1 MTSNLTRP
9 DPAGPCAIL
18 PLDPTRRK
26 HVVAAL
32 QDALAAHHD
41 RPEAAEA
48 AANDLLRRM
57 GVTWEQ
63 LLSHPVNPADPLLVR
78 QADCMA
84 SLIFEFREH
93 AEPAWLAAAA
103 VWHRAAPT
111 DPEAHERLR
120 TMLCCVQGREEA
132 RLEALRVQIEEARR
146 HQMVD
151 TVQRVE
157 AIVGPTLLTS
167 VVTAGAS

>member
-1 MTSNLTRP
+1 M
-9 DPAGPCAIL
+9 
-18 PLDPTRRK
+18 LDPIRRK
-26 HVVAAL
+26 HAVDAL
-32 QDALAAHHD
+32 QDSLAAHHD

-84 SLIFEFREH
+84 SVIFEFREH

-103 VWHRAAPT
+103 VWHRTAPT
-111 DPEAHERLR
+111 DPDARQKLH
-120 TMLCCVQGREEA
+120 TMLCCVHGREEA
-132 RLEALRVQIEEARR
+132 RLEALRIRIEKGRQQEVAERAQLAETMFGPSLLGSAIAVGAR
-146 HQMVD
+146 
-151 TVQRVE
+151 
-157 AIVGPTLLTS
+157 
-167 VVTAGAS
+167 